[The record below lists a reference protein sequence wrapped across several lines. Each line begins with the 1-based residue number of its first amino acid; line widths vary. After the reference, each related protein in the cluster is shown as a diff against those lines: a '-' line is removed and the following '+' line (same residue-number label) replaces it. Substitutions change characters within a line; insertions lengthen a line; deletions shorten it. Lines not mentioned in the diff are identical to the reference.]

1 MAELTREDV
10 IEHVKNRVSLEF
22 ADLRGID
29 LRGIDF
35 KKAKLSGAD
44 LSESRLAGTR
54 FVDANLTKAKLVET
68 DLTACN
74 FTAANLSGANLQK
87 AILVEANLADAKL
100 IGTILRSADL
110 TNAVMT
116 HADLT
121 GADLTRAKCANLD
134 LREAVLT
141 NSDLSQAFMRGT
153 MLRGANLTGARIEG
167 TVGLDPN
174 LVLPREGTPAI
185 ALDIPGGGTPVRPTP
200 NSAALGVITP
210 GLDPNSLQLKKA
222 PKLKGGKASKYHA
235 ELRRIPSV
243 IFTPSGWIRGVFHV
257 PVMHG
262 FVEHLNLSGEFL
274 KLTDVTLP
282 YLKLELKFFGIRRS
296 KALIILPDCDVRLLN
311 LPVITADYAVHR
323 VSFLM
328 EGGTVTGSLAI
339 EEDIRLSDYL
349 TTHDNYVVLKNCRFG
364 ATDTKAEEESHFPY
378 LLVNTAC
385 VIGASDERLKN

>member
-22 ADLRGID
+22 ADLRGLD

-44 LSESRLAGTR
+44 LSEVRLARCR
-54 FVDANLTKAKLVET
+54 FSEANLAKAKLIETDLTGVDFQGANLNGANLTKAT
-68 DLTACN
+68 M
-74 FTAANLSGANLQK
+74 
-87 AILVEANLADAKL
+87 VEANLADVKL
-100 IGTILRSADL
+100 IGATMRFADL
-110 TNAVMT
+110 SNAVMT

-141 NSDLSQAFMRGT
+141 NADLSNAFMRGA
-153 MLRGANLTGARIEG
+153 MMRGANLSGVRIEG

-174 LVLPREGTPAI
+174 LVTPGGPAI
-185 ALDIPGGGTPVRPTP
+185 ALDVPGGGAGVGTPI
-200 NSAALGVITP
+200 SAALGLINPAAGPTE
-210 GLDPNSLQLKKA
+210 LA
-222 PKLKGGKASKYHA
+222 PRKLKPKGPKASKYHA

-257 PVMHG
+257 PIMHG
-262 FVEHLNLSGEFL
+262 FVEHLNLAGEFL

-282 YLKLELKFFGIRRS
+282 YLKLDLKFFGIRRG
-296 KALIILPDCDVRLLN
+296 KALVILPDCDVRLLN
-311 LPVITADYAVHR
+311 LPTITADYVVHR

-364 ATDTKAEEESHFPY
+364 ATDSKPDEESHFPY

-385 VIGASDERLKN
+385 VIGASDEHLRY